1 MTELNGTGAQRPVVA
16 IVAAKDRADTISAT
30 IDALVALGD
39 IDRVIVV
46 DDGSADNTAG
56 IARQNTSQ
64 KLTVIRL
71 PQNRGKGGAV
81 TAGIQAS
88 LDAGSYVLI
97 DADLGPTAGVASE
110 LLRKLTDGVDM
121 VIGVPVVPAG
131 SRGGFGNVRALAANG
146 IRRASG
152 FETTAPL
159 SGQRAIRGEILR
171 QVALAD
177 RFGLETAL
185 TIDVVRNGGR
195 VVETPIDFE
204 HRHTGRSFSGLKHRG
219 KQGLDIVRALWS
231 RLTTEKFR
239 TVLMMVCAV
248 LFIGAGMATAS
259 RWVPSADGKQA
270 VADKV
275 VVFGVPRVMLDDLGT
290 GLMPVLDRLVSEGAV
305 SATSVRTLSGRPS
318 TVEAYASLGAS
329 ARVKANDLSSN
340 AYAADQQL
348 GLSTARQLAELR
360 TGQKSVGEVV
370 VTDFAQTLRLNST
383 RFLPSQPGALGDS
396 LHAARKT
403 TAVVGNSDTTISEQ
417 SNFDAANVSG
427 ISRPLAISLA
437 DSSGSIDFGNVS
449 SSILK
454 VDATRPFGLT
464 LNESEFLKNAAGA
477 IRSADVTVVDPG
489 VIDRTFA
496 AKADIA
502 EDQFEV
508 LRQNALAE
516 TDAILGKLVAA
527 LPPKT
532 LLIVT
537 SLRPQTGTWALTP
550 TVLWGDMIKRGYI
563 HSPSTRREGLI
574 ALTDIAPTILTA
586 VGAPIG
592 EGMIGHPL
600 GVDRK
605 ASGASIDKLQKMDL
619 LAGYRERIYLPLT
632 KGYVIFQTLI
642 YLLTI
647 LLFSSR
653 GGVGPARGAL
663 TWIVLWVAAL
673 PLATF
678 VFRMIPHTWSLG
690 VFGSPAI
697 IVLDLLLVRLA
708 LTRKRHVLSPLS
720 WILFGTAA
728 LMVIDLCTGAH
739 LQHSSV
745 LGYSPHTAARFT
757 GIGNA
762 AFAALA
768 STTVLWSA
776 IHVEFSPRRREA
788 LLGAGA
794 FCGVVFLA
802 DAAPMLGADV
812 GGILTMVPVFGLL
825 LFVLSGRRLN
835 VRSLAIAGMA
845 TLVVLALATALDLT
859 RPPESRTH
867 LGRFVADIGTGGENT
882 FITTISRKLATNV
895 RVFTGS
901 FWTWIVPVIAI
912 VLLFFL
918 VMQRGWDREL
928 RHRDALRVGVVASL
942 LCGLLGFAVND
953 SGTVVTA
960 LVFVFLGPLITLLA
974 LTRDD
979 VPTVV
984 QPYVAAGEEI
994 SPS

>member
-1 MTELNGTGAQRPVVA
+1 MTEPTNASTIRPVVA

-30 IDALVALGD
+30 VDALVRLSE
-39 IDRVIVV
+39 IDRVVVV
-46 DDGSADNTAG
+46 DDGSSDATAQV
-56 IARQNTSQ
+56 ARRNPSK
-64 KLTVIRL
+64 KLSVIHL
-71 PQNRGKGGAV
+71 PQNCGKGGAV
-81 TAGIQAS
+81 TAGIKANT
-88 LDAGSYVLI
+88 DAGSYVLI
-97 DADLGPTAGVASE
+97 DADLGPTAVVASD
-110 LLRKLTDGVDM
+110 LLSKLTNDVDM

-131 SRGGFGNVRALAANG
+131 SRGGFGNVRALAAKG

-159 SGQRAIRGEILR
+159 SGQRAIRGETLR
-171 QVALAD
+171 GVVLAD

-195 VVETPIDFE
+195 VIETPIDFE

-231 RLTTEKFR
+231 RLTTSTFR
-239 TVLMMVCAV
+239 TVLMMACAV
-248 LFIGAGMATAS
+248 LVIGAGMATAS
-259 RWVPSADGKQA
+259 RWVPTAEGELA
-270 VADKV
+270 TADKV
-275 VVFGVPRVMLDDLGT
+275 VVFGVPRVMLEDVGT
-290 GLMPVLDRLVSEGAV
+290 GIMPVLDRLASEGAI

-329 ARVKANDLSSN
+329 ARVKANDQTAN
-340 AYAADQQL
+340 AYLADRKL
-348 GLSTARQLAELR
+348 GLTTARELAELR
-360 TGQKSVGEVV
+360 TGKPSKGKVV

-383 RFLPSQPGALGDS
+383 RFLPSQAGALGDS
-396 LHAARKT
+396 LRTAGKT
-403 TAVVGNSDTTISEQ
+403 TAVVGNSDTALSEEDDFGS
-417 SNFDAANVSG
+417 SNSSG
-427 ISRPLAISLA
+427 VSRPLAIALA

-449 SSILK
+449 TTLLS
-454 VDATRPFGLT
+454 VDATRPFGLR
-464 LNESEFLKNAAGA
+464 LNESLFLEDAERA
-477 IRSADVTVVDPG
+477 IRAADVTVVDPG
-489 VIDRTFA
+489 IIDRTFA

-502 EDQFEV
+502 EEQFEV
-508 LRQNALAE
+508 LRQKALAE
-516 TDAILGKLVAA
+516 TDVILGKIVSS

-532 LLIVT
+532 MLIVT

-550 TVLWGDMIKRGYI
+550 TVLWGDMIQRGYI
-563 HSPSTRREGLI
+563 HSPSTRRQGLI
-574 ALTDIAPTILTA
+574 ALTDIAPTILA
-586 VGAPIG
+586 SVGAPIG

-600 GVDRK
+600 GVDHQTN
-605 ASGASIDKLQKMDL
+605 GASIDKLRKMDS
-619 LAGYRERIYLPLT
+619 LASYRERIYLPLT

-653 GGVGPARGAL
+653 GGVGPARRAL
-663 TWIVLWVAAL
+663 TWIVLWVAAF

-678 VFRMIPHTWSLG
+678 VFRMIPRTWNLG
-690 VFGSPAI
+690 VFGGPAI
-697 IVLDLLLVRLA
+697 ILLGLVIVRLA
-708 LTRKRHVLSPLS
+708 LTRKRHALSPLS
-720 WILFGTAA
+720 WILFSTAA
-728 LMVIDLCTGAH
+728 LIVIDLCTGAH

-776 IHVEFSPRRREA
+776 IHVEYSPRRHEA
-788 LLGAGA
+788 LTAAGA

-835 VRSLAIAGMA
+835 LRS
-845 TLVVLALATALDLT
+845 VATAGIATVGFLAFATAADLT
-859 RPPESRTH
+859 RPPESRSH
-867 LGRFVADIGTGGENT
+867 LGRFVTDIGTGGENT
-882 FITTISRKLATNV
+882 FFTTIGRKIATNV

-918 VMQRGWDREL
+918 VMQRGWEREL
-928 RHRDALRVGVVASL
+928 RHREALRVGVVTSL

-984 QPYVAAGEEI
+984 LPSVATGEEI
-994 SPS
+994 SPL